1 MRSIGTRMAVW
12 YASAATG
19 TLACLFV
26 AGYLLLE
33 NQLVHGLD
41 LLNEAGFK
49 QIEAHLGTDYRTLD
63 APSIEK
69 RIREITDYAST
80 LFYIDVHVHGIG
92 AIFQSTNLSGR
103 NIPDV
108 PGQRRF
114 TVQVE
119 DIGEL
124 RVAEF
129 LKMPF
134 EVNIATPLRP
144 VREVMKSY
152 VQVSLLLLVAMLVA
166 SLVIG
171 LGLTR
176 LLLWPV
182 RVMRDTANR
191 IRSDNLSER
200 ISVPEVHDEM
210 SDLARLLNQM
220 FDRLE
225 SSFIQ
230 IRRFTA
236 DASHELKMPLSLIRL
251 HAEKMLVNGEL
262 SPEHREAVQIQLEE
276 IARLNRI
283 IDELLF
289 LARADA
295 NALKLELKAQSPAA
309 LLQVFAQDASV
320 LAEHHGRRFSLEHQ
334 GEGSVALEPKWMRQ
348 VLLNLLTNAI
358 HVSPRGGLIRLTSLL
373 DDGLWR
379 VSVEDDGPGLSA
391 TQCEHLFERFVRLAT
406 PDNDYPGTGLGLAI
420 CRSIVD
426 LHGGRISAA
435 PGAEARGL
443 RVLIEIPAQTLEPR
457 RIDQSV
463 VHAPAVRGAPL
474 AQAGR

>member
-1 MRSIGTRMAVW
+1 MAVW
-12 YASAATG
+12 YASAATI

-26 AGYLLLE
+26 AGYVLLE
-33 NQLVHGLD
+33 NQLIHGLD

-49 QIEAHLGTDYRTLD
+49 QIEAHLGQDYRTLD
-63 APSIEK
+63 APSIEQ
-69 RIREITDYAST
+69 RIREITEYAST
-80 LFYIDVHVHGIG
+80 LFYIDVHVHGRG
-92 AIFQSTNLSGR
+92 PIFRSTNLSGR
-103 NIPDV
+103 DIPDI
-108 PGQRRF
+108 PGKRHF
-114 TVQVE
+114 TVQVS

-124 RVAEF
+124 RVGEF

-152 VQVSLLLLVAMLVA
+152 VQVCLLLLAAMLAA

-171 LGLTR
+171 LGVTR

-200 ISVPEVHDEM
+200 IPVPDVRDEI

-225 SSFIQ
+225 ASFIQ

-251 HAEKMLVNGEL
+251 HAEKMLVDGGL
-262 SPEHREAVQIQLEE
+262 SPAHREAVQVELEE
-276 IARLNRI
+276 ISRLNRI

-295 NALKLELKAQSPAA
+295 NALKLELKSQSPNA
-309 LLQVFAQDASV
+309 LLQIFAQDASV
-320 LAEHHGRRFSLEHQ
+320 LVEHHQRRFSWEHQ
-334 GEGSVALEPKWMRQ
+334 GEGTVAIETKWIRQ

-358 HVSPRGGLIRLTSLL
+358 HVSPPGGLITLRSSLM
-373 DDGLWR
+373 DGWWR
-379 VSVEDDGPGLSA
+379 VSVEDEGPGLSA
-391 TQCEHLFERFVRLAT
+391 EQRKRLFERFVRLVT
-406 PDNDYPGTGLGLAI
+406 PDHEYQGTGLGLAI

-426 LHGGRISAA
+426 LHGGRISAS
-435 PGAEARGL
+435 PGSQDRGL
-443 RVLIEIPAQTLEPR
+443 RVLVEIPAVTA
-457 RIDQSV
+457 DQQRTDESMA
-463 VHAPAVRGAPL
+463 HASGVQAAL
-474 AQAGR
+474 AQAGH

>member
-1 MRSIGTRMAVW
+1 MAVW
-12 YASAATG
+12 YASAASV

-26 AGYLLLE
+26 AGYMLLE
-33 NQLVHGLD
+33 NQLIHGLD

-49 QIEAHLGTDYRTLD
+49 QIEAHLGADYRTLD
-63 APSIEK
+63 APSIER
-69 RIREITDYAST
+69 RIREITDYTST
-80 LFYIDVHVHGIG
+80 LFYIDVHVHEKGT
-92 AIFQSTNLSGR
+92 IFRSTNLSGH

-108 PGQRRF
+108 PGLRRF
-114 TVQVE
+114 TVQAG
-119 DIGEL
+119 DLGEL

-152 VQVSLLLLVAMLVA
+152 VQVCLLLLAAMLIA

-182 RVMRDTANR
+182 RAMRDTANR

-200 ISVPEVHDEM
+200 IPVPEVRDEI

-251 HAEKMLVNGEL
+251 HAEKMLVDGGL
-262 SPEHREAVQIQLEE
+262 SPAHREAVQIQLEE

-289 LARADA
+289 LARADG
-295 NALKLELKAQSPAA
+295 NALKLDLKPQRPIA
-309 LLQVFAQDASV
+309 LLQAFAQDASV
-320 LAEHHGRRFSLEHQ
+320 LAEHHGRRFSWEHQ
-334 GEGSVALEPKWMRQ
+334 GDGNVALEPKWMRQ

-358 HVSPRGGLIRLTSLL
+358 HVSPRGGLIKLTSFLN
-373 DDGLWR
+373 DGLWQ
-379 VSVEDDGPGLSA
+379 VIVEDEGPGLSA
-391 TQCEHLFERFVRLAT
+391 KQREHLFERFVRLAT

-426 LHGGRISAA
+426 LHGGKISAV
-435 PGAEARGL
+435 PGADGRGL
-443 RVLIEIPAQTLEPR
+443 RVLIEIPAQTPERR
-457 RIDQSV
+457 RIDEGAI
-463 VHAPAVRGAPL
+463 HAPAVQGTPL
-474 AQAGR
+474 AQPGR

>member
-1 MRSIGTRMAVW
+1 
-12 YASAATG
+12 
-19 TLACLFV
+19 
-26 AGYLLLE
+26 
-33 NQLVHGLD
+33 
-41 LLNEAGFK
+41 
-49 QIEAHLGTDYRTLD
+49 
-63 APSIEK
+63 
-69 RIREITDYAST
+69 
-80 LFYIDVHVHGIG
+80 
-92 AIFQSTNLSGR
+92 
-103 NIPDV
+103 
-108 PGQRRF
+108 
-114 TVQVE
+114 
-119 DIGEL
+119 
-124 RVAEF
+124 
-129 LKMPF
+129 
-134 EVNIATPLRP
+134 
-144 VREVMKSY
+144 
-152 VQVSLLLLVAMLVA
+152 
-166 SLVIG
+166 LVIG

-373 DDGLWR
+373 DDGQWR
-379 VSVEDDGPGLSA
+379 VSVEDEGPGLSA

-463 VHAPAVRGAPL
+463 VHAPAVRVAPL